1 MTFIRL
7 IKNIQNT
14 LEINFM
20 TSRSLG
26 KVYVTG
32 ADGFIGSHLVESL
45 VQDGHQVT
53 ALCVYNSIGSY
64 GWLNH
69 LAVDPP
75 KNLKLLLG
83 DVRDRELMH
92 SSIAGHHTV
101 FHLASL
107 IAIPYSYQ
115 APQSYLDTNATG
127 TMNIANACL
136 HAKVERMIHTS
147 TSEVYGTARY
157 VPINEEHPLQGQSP
171 YSASKIAADMIVE
184 SFQRSFNL
192 PAVTLRPF
200 NTYGPRQSMRAV
212 IPTVIAQV
220 LAAKSEI
227 SLGSLS
233 PTRDFN
239 YVDDTVAAFR
249 AVAETS
255 SEALIGQVFNAG
267 SGREVTIGEMVD
279 LVLKLLDREV
289 NIIADDQRVR
299 PVQSEVERLLCDSS
313 KLRSLADWRP
323 FVSLEEGLKR
333 TIDWTLKNAEMLQ
346 RAEAYHR

>member
-1 MTFIRL
+1 
-7 IKNIQNT
+7 
-14 LEINFM
+14 M
-20 TSRSLG
+20 TSRNLG

-45 VQDGHQVT
+45 VRDGHEVT
-53 ALCVYNSIGSY
+53 ALCIYNSLGSY

-69 LAVDPP
+69 LAIDPP
-75 KNLKLLLG
+75 KNLKFLLG
-83 DVRDRELMH
+83 DVRDREMMQTT
-92 SSIAGHHTV
+92 IAGHQTV

-115 APQSYLDTNATG
+115 APQSYFETNAMG
-127 TMNIANACL
+127 TMNVAHACL
-136 HAKVERMIHTS
+136 KAGAQRMIHTS

-157 VPINEEHPLQGQSP
+157 VPINEDHPLQGQSP

-220 LAAKSEI
+220 LAGKTQI
-227 SLGSLS
+227 SLGSVT

-239 YVDDTVAAFR
+239 YVEDTVAAFR
-249 AVAETS
+249 AVASTAS
-255 SEALIGQVFNAG
+255 DALIGQVYNAG
-267 SGREVTIGEMVD
+267 SGREITIGDMVS
-279 LVLKLLDREV
+279 LVLKLLDRKVEV
-289 NIIADDQRVR
+289 IADDQRVR
-299 PVQSEVERLLCDSS
+299 PAQSEVERLLCDAA
-313 KLRSLADWRP
+313 KLSAATDWRP
-323 FVSLEEGLKR
+323 LVKLEEGLKR
-333 TIDWTLKNAEMLQ
+333 TIDWIRGSEEMVL
-346 RAEAYHR
+346 RAAGYHR